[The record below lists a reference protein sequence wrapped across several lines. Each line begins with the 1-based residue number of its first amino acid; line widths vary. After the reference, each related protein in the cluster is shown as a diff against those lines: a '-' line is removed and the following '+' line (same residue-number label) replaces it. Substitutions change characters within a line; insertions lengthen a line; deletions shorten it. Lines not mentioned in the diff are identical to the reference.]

1 MVEEIMIT
9 NRFNFLVLIILVL
22 SLLLPA
28 CASSQQG
35 EVPDLGKIQ
44 VGYLPATGFF
54 GFYVA
59 KEKGYF
65 EEQGLDVEL
74 TSFKS
79 GSEMIA
85 PLSAGQLDAGAGEPG
100 TALFNAAN
108 QGLDIKVVCGFSS
121 QADGHGGVPI
131 LVRKD
136 LADSG
141 EVTKPGDLQGR
152 KIGINVPRG
161 MAEYSIYK
169 YLAKDGLTID
179 DVELVPI
186 PFPDMPAAFANKAID
201 AGMMTYPSA
210 AKAIADGSAV
220 MLVSGDQIAGEIQNG
235 IMYFG
240 KRLLDPANKEVAV
253 RFLMAY
259 LKAIRELQG
268 DAWKSDEILQIVNG
282 YTNQPPE
289 VIKSGVL
296 SFNNPN
302 CGLVTDS
309 LEDVQSYYLTRGYT
323 DYSDAI
329 PTSQYIAEDYV
340 KEALARMGEYKP

>member
-1 MVEEIMIT
+1 MLKK
-9 NRFNFLVLIILVL
+9 RFTLSLVALLTLSLVLQ
-22 SLLLPA
+22 A
-28 CASSQQG
+28 CSPSQKDG
-35 EVPDLGKIQ
+35 APDLGKIQ

-85 PLSAGQLDAGAGEPG
+85 PLSTGQLDVGAGEPG

-108 QGLDIKVVCGFSS
+108 QWLDIKVVCGFSS
-121 QADGHGGVPI
+121 QATGHGGVPI

-141 EVTKPGDLQGR
+141 EVIEPGDLKGR
-152 KIGINVPRG
+152 KIGVNVPRG
-161 MAEYSIYK
+161 MAEYSVNK
-169 YLAKDGLTID
+169 YLEKGDLTVD

-186 PFPDMPAAFANKAID
+186 SFPDMPAAMANEAID
-201 AGMMTYPSA
+201 AAMMTYPSV
-210 AKAIADGSAV
+210 AKALKDGSAEI
-220 MLVSGDQIAGEIQNG
+220 LVSGDEIAGEIQNG
-235 IMYFG
+235 VMYFG
-240 KRLLDPANKEVAV
+240 KRFLDPANNEVAV

-268 DAWKSDEILQIVNG
+268 DDWKADDVLQIVNA

-289 VIKSGVL
+289 VIKSGVM
-296 SFNNPN
+296 SYTNPN
-302 CGLVTDS
+302 CGLATES
-309 LEDVQSYYLTRGYT
+309 LQDVQNYYLARGYT
-323 DYSDAI
+323 DYTEAI
-329 PTSQYIAEDYV
+329 PLSQYVIEDYV
-340 KEALARMGEYKP
+340 KEALARMGEFKE

>member
-1 MVEEIMIT
+1 MLT
-9 NRFNFLVLIILVL
+9 KRFSLLFLVVL
-22 SLLLPA
+22 FFSLLLSA
-28 CASSQQG
+28 CSTSQQG
-35 EVPDLGKIQ
+35 ELPNLGKIQ

-54 GFYVA
+54 GFFVA

-79 GSEMIA
+79 GAEMIA
-85 PLSAGQLDAGAGEPG
+85 PLSTGQLDVGAGEPG
-100 TALFNAAN
+100 TALFNATS
-108 QGLDIKVVCGFSS
+108 QDLDIKVVCGFSS
-121 QADGHGGVPI
+121 QAAGHGGVPI

-141 EVTKPGDLQGR
+141 EITKPGDLKGR
-152 KIGINVPRG
+152 KIGVNVPRG
-161 MAEYSIYK
+161 MTEYSIAK
-169 YLAKDGLTID
+169 YLEKGRLTID
-179 DVELVPI
+179 DVEMVPI

-201 AGMMTYPSA
+201 AGMMTYPSV
-210 AKAIADGSAV
+210 AKALNDGSAEI
-220 MLVSGDQIAGEIQNG
+220 LVSGDEIAGEIQNG

-240 KRLLDPANKEVAV
+240 KRFLDPANKEVAV

-268 DAWKSDEILQIVNG
+268 DAWKADDILQVVNI

-309 LEDVQSYYLTRGYT
+309 LEDVQGYYLARGYT
-323 DYSDAI
+323 DYTEAI
-329 PTSQYIAEDYV
+329 PLEQYVIDDYV
-340 KEALARMGEYKP
+340 KEVLARMGEYQP

>member
-1 MVEEIMIT
+1 MLT
-9 NRFNFLVLIILVL
+9 KRFTLLVLVILIF

-28 CASSQQG
+28 CSSSPQG
-35 EVPDLGKIQ
+35 EVPDLGTIQ

-79 GSEMIA
+79 GAEMIA
-85 PLSAGQLDAGAGEPG
+85 PLSTGQLDAGAGEPG
-100 TALFNAAN
+100 TALFNAAS
-108 QGLDIKVVCGFSS
+108 QDLDIKVVCGFSS
-121 QADGHGGVPI
+121 QAAGHGGVPI

-141 EVTKPGDLQGR
+141 EVTKPGDLKGR
-152 KIGINVPRG
+152 KIGVNVPRG
-161 MAEYSIYK
+161 MAEYSVAK

-186 PFPDMPAAFANKAID
+186 AFPEMPAAFANKAID
-201 AGMMTYPSA
+201 AGMMTYPSV
-210 AKAIADGSAV
+210 AKAINDGSAEI
-220 MLVSGDQIAGEIQNG
+220 LVSGDEIAGEIQNG

-240 KRLLDPANKEVAV
+240 QRFLDPANKEVAV

-268 DAWKSDEILQIVNG
+268 DAWKADEILQIVNT

-296 SFNNPN
+296 SFNDPN
-302 CGLVTDS
+302 CAMNTDS
-309 LEDVQSYYLTRGYT
+309 LEDVQNYYLTRGYT
-323 DYSDAI
+323 DYTEAI
-329 PTSQYIAEDYV
+329 PLSQYIVEDYV

>member
-1 MVEEIMIT
+1 MVEEKMLT
-9 NRFNFLVLIILVL
+9 KRFTLLVLVILII

-28 CASSQQG
+28 CSSSPQG
-35 EVPDLGKIQ
+35 EVPDLGTIQ

-79 GSEMIA
+79 GAEMIA
-85 PLSAGQLDAGAGEPG
+85 PLSTGQLDAGAGEPG
-100 TALFNAAN
+100 TALFNAAS
-108 QGLDIKVVCGFSS
+108 QDLDMKVVCGFSS
-121 QADGHGGVPI
+121 QAAGHGGVPI

-141 EVTKPGDLQGR
+141 EVTGPGDLKGR

-161 MAEYSIYK
+161 MAEYSVAK

-186 PFPDMPAAFANKAID
+186 AFSEMPAAFANKAID

-210 AKAIADGSAV
+210 GKAIKDGSAV
-220 MLVSGDQIAGEIQNG
+220 ILVKGDEIAGEIQNG
-235 IMYFG
+235 VMYFG
-240 KRLLDPANKEVAV
+240 KRLLDPANEEVAV
-253 RFLMAY
+253 RFLTAY

-268 DAWKSDEILQIVNG
+268 DDWKKDEVLQIVNK

-289 VIKSGVL
+289 VIASAVQ

-302 CGLVTDS
+302 CGLVYDS
-309 LEDVQSYYLTRGYT
+309 LEDVQNYYLARGYT
-323 DYSDAI
+323 DY
-329 PTSQYIAEDYV
+329 T
-340 KEALARMGEYKP
+340 EALPSSDFILEDFAKEVIAQLGEYKE